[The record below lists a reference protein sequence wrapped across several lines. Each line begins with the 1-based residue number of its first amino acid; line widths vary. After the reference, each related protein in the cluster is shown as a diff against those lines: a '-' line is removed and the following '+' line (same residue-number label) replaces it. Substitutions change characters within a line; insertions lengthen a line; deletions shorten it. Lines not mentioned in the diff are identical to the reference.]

1 MTMDQPLTLAAVPMP
16 LRWLREPLR
25 WHSDDGTSL
34 TIVAGGRTDLFVDP
48 GGGSEA
54 LNAPCLL
61 GLPGGDFQLSAR
73 VTVELGATYDAG
85 VLLLHAHDRAWAK
98 LCLELSPQGRA
109 MVVSVV
115 TRGVSDDCNS
125 MVVDGPQ
132 VWLRVARMGAAFA
145 FHASTDG
152 AFWQLVRYFA
162 LEEAERTAVGFL
174 AQSPTGEGCSATF
187 DRIRYTPRG
196 LDDLRDGR

>member
-1 MTMDQPLTLAAVPMP
+1 MDQPIDLAAVPMP

-25 WHSDDGTSL
+25 WHSGDGASL

-48 GGGSEA
+48 GGGSEVR
-54 LNAPCLL
+54 NAPCLV

-73 VTVELGATYDAG
+73 VTVELGATFDAG

-98 LCLELSPQGRA
+98 LCLERSPQGRP

-125 MVVDGPQ
+125 MVVDGHQ
-132 VWLRVARMGAAFA
+132 VWLRVARLGAAFA

-152 AFWQLVRYFA
+152 THWQLVRYFA
-162 LEEAERTAVGFL
+162 LDEPERTAVGFL
-174 AQSPTGEGCSATF
+174 AQSPTGDGCSATF
-187 DRIRYTPRG
+187 DQIRYTPRR
-196 LDDLRDGR
+196 LEELRDGS

>member
-1 MTMDQPLTLAAVPMP
+1 MDQPLTIAAVPMP
-16 LRWLREPLR
+16 LRWLRRPLR
-25 WHSDDGTSL
+25 WRSDDGSSL

-48 GGGSEA
+48 GGASQA
-54 LNAPCLL
+54 RNAPCLV
-61 GLPGGDFQLSAR
+61 GPPGGDFQLSAR
-73 VTVELGATYDAG
+73 VTVELAATYDAG
-85 VLLLHAHDRAWAK
+85 VLLLHAHDQAWAK
-98 LCLELSPQGRA
+98 LCLERSPQGRPTI
-109 MVVSVV
+109 VSVV

-125 MVVDGPQ
+125 MVVDGPR

-162 LEEAERTAVGFL
+162 LEEAERAAVGFL

-187 DRIRYTPRG
+187 DQIRYTPER
-196 LDDLRDGR
+196 LDDLRGGS